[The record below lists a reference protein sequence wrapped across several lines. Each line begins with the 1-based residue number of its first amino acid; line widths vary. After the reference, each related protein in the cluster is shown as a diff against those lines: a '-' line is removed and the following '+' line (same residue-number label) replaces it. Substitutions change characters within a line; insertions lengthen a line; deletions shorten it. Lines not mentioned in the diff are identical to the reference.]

1 LYNKL
6 KPLKK
11 KILIVLLFTILKVG
25 AQTSTFSTSDSL
37 FAKGRYK
44 LALKKLDEKQPSFL
58 SNYKKAVI
66 YESIDNY
73 KKTAEFLEKAITF
86 KDDENAKL
94 KLAKNYRRLKKSKKA
109 ILIYE
114 EILSKDSLNLVLQYQ
129 LGKLYLITRNAEKG
143 ATIFKYLIKMD
154 ATNANYSYHLGL
166 AFALKGKRDP
176 MINSFIDTFEKDTMH
191 LKAITRLA
199 KSFKKLKD
207 IDSTQLFV
215 DKGLVLSPNH
225 FELNQLKINQL
236 FKDKKYKETLPFL
249 LNIDSLHKKDTYIT
263 NALGKVYYNLDSLD
277 TSKKYF
283 KKLSYIDSEDYKAN
297 TYLGHIAM
305 KQKDYR
311 AAMINYMVATYKGQE
326 DRDEEYYGLA
336 SVYYETKKPKRAM
349 KAFEQA
355 FKENRRNYRA
365 LYQLAKISDDY
376 YKEKKIAYRHYI
388 KYIETFYDTDE
399 DIAAFVRSRIK
410 EIKKEYFLR
419 GESLK

>member
-1 LYNKL
+1 M
-6 KPLKK
+6 KK
-11 KILIVLLFTILKVG
+11 KILIVLLFTILKVE
-25 AQTSTFSTSDSL
+25 AQISTFLVVDSL

-44 LALKKLDEKQPSFL
+44 LALNEIDAKQPSFL

-73 KKTAEFLEKAITF
+73 KKTVECLEKAITI
-86 KDDENAKL
+86 KDDEKAKL
-94 KLAKNYRRLKKSKKA
+94 KLAKNYRRLKESKKA

-114 EILSKDSLNLVLQYQ
+114 EIIAKDSLNLVLQYQ
-129 LGKLYLITRNAEKG
+129 LGKLYLITRNAEKA
-143 ATIFKYLIKMD
+143 ATTFKYLILRD
-154 ATNANYSYHLGL
+154 TTNANYSYHLGL
-166 AFALKGKRDP
+166 AFTLKGQRDP
-176 MINSFIDTFEKDTMH
+176 MINSFIDTFEKDTLH
-191 LKAITRLA
+191 IKAIIRLA

-215 DKGLVLSPNH
+215 DKGLVISPNH

-249 LNIDSLHKKDTYIT
+249 LNIDTLYKKDTYSI
-263 NALGKVYYNLDSLD
+263 NALGKVYYNLDSLEKA
-277 TSKKYF
+277 KKYF
-283 KKLSYIDSEDYKAN
+283 TKLSFIDSEDYKAN

-305 KQKDYR
+305 KEKDYK
-311 AAMINYMVATYKGQE
+311 AAMMNYMLSTFKGKE
-326 DRDEEYYGLA
+326 KRDEEYYGLA
-336 SVYYETKKPKRAM
+336 TMYYETNKPKLAM

-355 FKENRRNYRA
+355 FKENSRNYKA
-365 LYQLAKISDDY
+365 MYQLAKISDDY

-388 KYIETFYDTDE
+388 NYIERFYDADE
-399 DIAAFVRSRIK
+399 DISAFVRSRIK

>member
-1 LYNKL
+1 M
-6 KPLKK
+6 KK

-25 AQTSTFSTSDSL
+25 AQTSTFSVADIL
-37 FAKGRYK
+37 FEKGRYK
-44 LALKKLDEKQPSFL
+44 LALKELENKPSSFL

-73 KKTAEFLEKAITF
+73 KKTVEFLEKAITI
-86 KDDENAKL
+86 KDDKKAKL

-143 ATIFKYLIKMD
+143 AAIFKYLIKMD

-166 AFALKGKRDP
+166 AYTLKGQRNL
-176 MINSFIDTFEKDTMH
+176 MINSFIATFEKDTLH

-249 LNIDSLHKKDTYIT
+249 LNIDSLYKKDTYSI

-283 KKLSYIDSEDYKAN
+283 TKLSYIDKENYKAN

-305 KQKDYR
+305 KEKDYK
-311 AAMINYMVATYKGQE
+311 AAMINYMVATFKGQE

-336 SVYYETKKPKRAM
+336 MMYYETKKPKQAM

-355 FKENRRNYRA
+355 FKENRGNYRA

-376 YKEKKIAYRHYI
+376 YKEKKIAYRHYNR
-388 KYIETFYDTDE
+388 YIERFYDSDE

>member
-1 LYNKL
+1 MKER
-6 KPLKK
+6 
-11 KILIVLLFTILKVG
+11 ILIVLLFVIVKVG
-25 AQTSTFSTSDSL
+25 AQTSTFSAIDSL
-37 FAKGRYK
+37 FEKGRYK
-44 LALKKLDEKQPSFL
+44 LALKELDAKQPTFL
-58 SNYKKAVI
+58 SNFKKAVI

-73 KKTAEFLEKAITF
+73 KKTVEFLEKAITI
-86 KDDENAKL
+86 KDDEKAKL
-94 KLAKNYRRLKKSKKA
+94 KLAKNYRRLKQSKKA

-129 LGKLYLITRNAEKG
+129 LGKLYLIQRNAEKG
-143 ATIFKYLIKMD
+143 ATIFKYLIQMD
-154 ATNANYSYHLGL
+154 AANANYSYHLGL
-166 AFALKGKRDP
+166 AFSLKGQRDL
-176 MINSFIDTFEKDTMH
+176 MINSFIDTFEKDTLH
-191 LKAITRLA
+191 LKSITILA

-215 DKGLVLSPNH
+215 DKGLLLSPNH

-263 NALGKVYYNLDSLD
+263 NVLGKVYYNLDSLD

-305 KQKDYR
+305 KEKDYK
-311 AAMINYMVATYKGQE
+311 AAMINYTVATYKGQE
-326 DRDEEYYGLA
+326 DRDEEYYGLGMM
-336 SVYYETKKPKRAM
+336 YNKTRNPRRAM

-355 FKENRRNYRA
+355 FKENRANDSA

-376 YKEKKIAYRHYI
+376 YKEKKIAYKHYI
-388 KYIETFYDTDE
+388 QYLETFNGADE

>member
-1 LYNKL
+1 M
-6 KPLKK
+6 KK
-11 KILIVLLFTILKVG
+11 KILIVVLFVIVKVG
-25 AQTSTFSTSDSL
+25 AQTSTFSVIDSL

-44 LALKKLDEKQPSFL
+44 LALKKLDKKLPSFL
-58 SNYKKAVI
+58 SNFKKAVI

-73 KKTAEFLEKAITF
+73 KKTVEFLEKAITI
-86 KDDENAKL
+86 KDDKKAKL

-114 EILSKDSLNLVLQYQ
+114 EILLKDSLNLVLQYQ

-143 ATIFKYLIKMD
+143 AAIFKYLIKMD

-166 AFALKGKRDP
+166 AYTLKGQRNL
-176 MINSFIDTFEKDTMH
+176 MINSFIATFEKDTLH

-249 LNIDSLHKKDTYIT
+249 LNIDSLHKKDTYSI
-263 NALGKVYYNLDSLD
+263 NALGKVYYNLDSLEK
-277 TSKKYF
+277 SKKYF
-283 KKLSYIDSEDYKAN
+283 TKLSYIDKENYKAN

-305 KQKDYR
+305 KEKDYK
-311 AAMINYMVATYKGQE
+311 AAMINYMVATFKGQE

-336 SVYYETKKPKRAM
+336 MMYYETKKQKLAM
-349 KAFEQA
+349 KALEQA
-355 FKENRRNYRA
+355 FNENKGNYRA

-376 YKEKKIAYRHYI
+376 YKEKKIAYRHYNR
-388 KYIETFYDTDE
+388 YIERFYDSDE

-419 GESLK
+419 GETLK

>member
-1 LYNKL
+1 M
-6 KPLKK
+6 KK

-215 DKGLVLSPNH
+215 EKGLVLSPNH

>member
-1 LYNKL
+1 M
-6 KPLKK
+6 KK

-215 DKGLVLSPNH
+215 DKGLVLAPNH